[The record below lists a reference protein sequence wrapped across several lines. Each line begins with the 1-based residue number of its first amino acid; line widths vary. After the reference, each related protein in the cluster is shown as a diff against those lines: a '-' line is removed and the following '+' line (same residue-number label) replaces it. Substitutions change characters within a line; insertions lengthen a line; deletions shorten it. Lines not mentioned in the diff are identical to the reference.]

1 MTASERS
8 AASEHGDRRD
18 LMAGF
23 ELPTHRQWQE
33 QVEQVLRRSGLLQQ
47 EAPAPEAPEEVLD
60 TQLHDGFD
68 VHPLYTART
77 GHSRTGV
84 PGSAPFTRSSL
95 TAGGVENGWDIR
107 QYHDDPDVTT
117 TNREVLA
124 DLVGGARSVWLRVG
138 AGGIAVE
145 ELGDA
150 LHGVRLN
157 MAGVVLRA
165 GEHYEAAADELLRSA
180 ERSNVPYESLRGNL
194 GADPLGLRART
205 GRPHETAPAIEL
217 ARRWAHTCPGMGV
230 LSVDGLPYHD
240 AGGSDAEELG
250 CALAAGVEYLRSLS
264 ETDLDL
270 DTAAGLLE
278 FRFAATV
285 DQFST
290 MAKLRAARRMWERV
304 LRACGVTPRSRG
316 QHQHA
321 VTSSA
326 MLTRRDP
333 WVNMLRSTI
342 AAFAAA
348 TGGAEAITVQPFD
361 AALGLPDAFSRRM
374 ARNVQALLLHEAH
387 LGQVIDPAGGS
398 YYVESL
404 TDELA
409 GAGWS
414 WFRRIEAEGGLTAA
428 LDSGLVSDRLA
439 ETWRERERA
448 IACRTDPITG
458 VSEFPDPHEQP
469 IVREPRPADP
479 ETGGLPRHRYA
490 EEYERLRDEADR
502 AAEQSRGRPRVF
514 LATLGPL
521 ASYTAR
527 ASFVRNLLAAGGVE
541 TIEAGETEDSAAVVA
556 AFERA
561 GTPLVC
567 LCSTDRLYD
576 ERAEETALALRAAG
590 AELVLLAGK
599 SRGSAAAS
607 VDGFV
612 HAGGDAPAVLNDIH
626 QRWGASTPAVAKA
639 TP

>member
-8 AASEHGDRRD
+8 ASSEHGDRAD

-23 ELPTHRQWQE
+23 ESPTHRQWQE
-33 QVEQVLRRSGLLQQ
+33 QVEQVLRKSGLLDRN
-47 EAPAPEAPEEVLD
+47 APEPDAPEELL
-60 TQLHDGFD
+60 TTGLYDGFH
-68 VHPLYTART
+68 VHPLYTSRAEHAARGT
-77 GHSRTGV
+77 
-84 PGSAPFTRSSL
+84 PGAAPFTRNTLVSG
-95 TAGGVENGWDIR
+95 AVEGGWDVR
-107 QYHDDPDVTT
+107 QYHEDPDVAT

-124 DLVGGARSVWLRVG
+124 DLAGGASSVWLRVG
-138 AGGIAVE
+138 PGGIAVDD
-145 ELGDA
+145 LGEA
-150 LHGVRLN
+150 LQGTHLD

-165 GEHYEAAADELLRSA
+165 GEHYEAAADELLRLA
-180 ERSNVPYESLRGNL
+180 EWWRVPRGSLRGNL
-194 GADPLGLRART
+194 GADPIGLRART
-205 GRPHETAPAIEL
+205 GREHEVAPAVEL
-217 ARRWAHTCPGMGV
+217 ARRWAGDCPGMHV
-230 LSVDGLPYHD
+230 ISVDGLPYHD

-250 CALAAGVEYLRSLS
+250 CAVAAGVEYLRSLA
-264 ETDLDL
+264 EAGMDL

-290 MAKLRAARRMWERV
+290 TAKLRAARRMWERV
-304 LRACGVTPRSRG
+304 LRACGVAERARG

-342 AAFAAA
+342 AAFGAGA
-348 TGGAEAITVQPFD
+348 GGARAVTVQPFD
-361 AALGLPDAFSRRM
+361 AAIGLPNAFSRRM
-374 ARNVQALLLHEAH
+374 ARNVQALLLHETH

-409 GAGWS
+409 EAGWR
-414 WFRRIEAEGGLTAA
+414 WFQRVESEGGATAA
-428 LDSGLVSDRLA
+428 LASGMVAERLA
-439 ETWRERERA
+439 TTWRSRA
-448 IACRTDPITG
+448 EALAHRTDPITG
-458 VSEFPDPHEQP
+458 VSEFPDPAEEP
-469 IVREPRPADP
+469 LVRRARPAEP

-490 EEYERLRDEADR
+490 EDYERLRDAADL
-502 AAEQSRGRPRVF
+502 AAERPEGRPRVF

-527 ASFVRNLLAAGGVE
+527 ASFTRNLLAAGGVE
-541 TIEAGETEDSAAVVA
+541 AVEAGETDDAAAVVA

-561 GTPLVC
+561 ETPLVC

-576 ERAEETALALRAAG
+576 ERAEATALALREAG
-590 AELVLLAGK
+590 ARLVLLAGK
-599 SRGSAAAS
+599 PRGSSAES

-612 HAGGDAPAVLNDIH
+612 HAGGDALRVLTDIH
-626 QRWGASTPAVAKA
+626 QRWGVAAPAVSGA
-639 TP
+639 TS